1 MSGSFYGDEKSR
13 QGDWK
18 NTRNSKTKNV
28 PDKLKTLNREIAVVS
43 FTLIGFD
50 LFVRTI
56 IFCVNTL
63 KTQTRIRT
71 LRGIARRS
79 SGTLPTALAV
89 LAY

>member
-71 LRGIARRS
+71 LRGIARRP